1 MKPPASNQPPQ
12 EDPVR
17 HHTYDGIQE
26 YDRRLPNWW
35 LLTFYG
41 AIVFAV
47 VYWFYFKHSG
57 VPMADGP
64 SVEAEIAQIEAAKLS
79 SGADKLTDAD
89 LWKMSRNPV
98 VVEAGKAAF
107 TTNCVTCHLAS
118 LKGKA
123 ENPSAVGA
131 SLIGTK
137 WLYGGKPTEVINTVT
152 KGTGARGMPAW
163 GPVLGAKK
171 VSEVVAYVLSHHE
184 EGEPVEIVTGTAP
197 GLK

>member
-1 MKPPASNQPPQ
+1 MTSPANNQPPH
-12 EDPVR
+12 EEPVR
-17 HHTYDGIQE
+17 HHTFDGIQE

-57 VPMADGP
+57 VPIEDGP
-64 SVEAEIAQIEAAKLS
+64 RVEQEIARIEAEKLA
-79 SGADKLTDAD
+79 SGAVKMTDAD

-98 VVEAGKAAF
+98 VVEAGKAVF
-107 TTNCVTCHLAS
+107 TTNCVACHLAS

-123 ENPSAVGA
+123 ETPTAVGA

-137 WLYGGKPTEVINTVT
+137 WITGGKPLDLINTVT
-152 KGTGARGMPAW
+152 KGTTRGMQPW
-163 GPVLGAKK
+163 GSILGTKK
-171 VSEVVAYVLSHHE
+171 ISEVVAYVLSHHT
-184 EGEPVEIVTGTAP
+184 EGEPIEIVNSPAP
-197 GLK
+197 GVK

>member
-1 MKPPASNQPPQ
+1 MTSPANNQPPQ

-17 HHTYDGIQE
+17 HHTFDGIQE

-57 VPMADGP
+57 VPIEDGP
-64 SVEAEIAQIEAAKLS
+64 RVEQEIAQIEAARLA
-79 SGADKLTDAD
+79 SGAVKLTDAE

-98 VVEAGKAAF
+98 VVESGKAIF
-107 TTNCVTCHLAS
+107 TTNCVACHLAS

-137 WLYGGKPTEVINTVT
+137 WITGGNPLDLINTVT
-152 KGTGARGMPAW
+152 KGTQRGMQPW
-163 GPVLGAKK
+163 GPVLGTKK
-171 VSEVVAYVLSHHE
+171 ISEVVAYVLSFHT
-184 EGEPVEIVTGTAP
+184 EGEPIEIVNSPAAGV
-197 GLK
+197 K